1 MLHDFVGSL
10 SIIGGEIS
18 YAKTKTAHTKGMSL
32 F

>member
-10 SIIGGEIS
+10 SIIGGIS